1 MPRRVIILGA
11 AGRDF
16 HDFNVYFREAAEFE
30 VVAFTAAQIPNI
42 DDRRY
47 PVELSGA
54 RYPEGIPIWPEDD
67 LESLIRKFEIDTAF
81 FAYSD
86 VSYEYVMSLGSR
98 VMAAGAD
105 FTLLGPEHTQLQS
118 RAPVIAVCAARTGS
132 GKSQTT
138 RRIAAILRAQGK
150 RVVTVRH
157 PMPYGDLTKQAV
169 QRFAS
174 YDDLAAH
181 NVTIEEREEYEPIIE
196 AGGVVYAGIDYGRIL
211 AQAEEEADIILWDG
225 GNNDFAFFR
234 PNLLITVV
242 DAHRPDHA
250 LRYFPG
256 GVNVRQAD
264 IVVINKIDTADAES
278 IESAL
283 STTRMLNPTAT
294 LVRAASPISVDHP
307 ELIEG
312 KRVLVV
318 EDGPTV
324 THGGMAF
331 GAGWVAA
338 RRFGAAE
345 IADPRQWAVGSIGDT
360 FAKWPNT
367 GAVLPAMGYGEQQT
381 AELAETIESSD
392 VDTVVIG
399 TPIDLRRLITMSK
412 PAVRVRYE
420 LEEEG
425 EPTLE
430 QLVTAFLEDHR
441 N

>member
-283 STTRMLNPTAT
+283 SATRMLNPTAT

-430 QLVTAFLEDHR
+430 QLVKAFLEDHR
-441 N
+441 T

>member
-1 MPRRVIILGA
+1 MARRVIILGA

-16 HDFNVYFREAAEFE
+16 HNFNVYFREAAEFE

-42 DDRRY
+42 DGRRY
-47 PVELSGA
+47 PAELAGS

-67 LESLIRKFEIDTAF
+67 LETSIRKFEIDTAF

-118 RAPVIAVCAARTGS
+118 RVPVIAVCAARTGA

-157 PMPYGDLTKQAV
+157 PMPYGDLAKQAV
-169 QRFAS
+169 QRFAT

-181 NVTIEEREEYEPIIE
+181 DVTIEEREEYEPIIE

-211 AQAEEEADIILWDG
+211 AQAEDESDVILWDG

-234 PNLLITVV
+234 PDLLITVV

-278 IESAL
+278 VERAISV
-283 STTRMLNPTAT
+283 TRELNPTAT
-294 LVRAASPISVDHP
+294 LVRAASPISVDQP

-345 IADPRQWAVGSIGDT
+345 IADPRKWAVGSIADT
-360 FAKWPNT
+360 FAKWPTT
-367 GAVLPAMGYGEQQT
+367 GTVLPAMGYSERQT
-381 AELAETIESSD
+381 AELAETIEASD

-399 TPIDLRRLITMSK
+399 TPIDLRRLITLSK
-412 PAVRVRYE
+412 PTVRVRYE
-420 LEEEG
+420 LEEQG
-425 EPTLE
+425 DPTLE

-441 N
+441 A

>member
-47 PVELSGA
+47 PAELSGS

-283 STTRMLNPTAT
+283 SATRMLNPTAT

-338 RRFGAAE
+338 RRFGATE

-430 QLVTAFLEDHR
+430 QLVKAFLEDHR
-441 N
+441 T

>member
-47 PVELSGA
+47 PAELSGS

-283 STTRMLNPTAT
+283 SATRMLNPTAT

-345 IADPRQWAVGSIGDT
+345 IADPRQWAVGSIRDT

-367 GAVLPAMGYGEQQT
+367 GTVLPAMGYGEQQT

-430 QLVTAFLEDHR
+430 QLVKAFLEDHR
-441 N
+441 T

>member
-1 MPRRVIILGA
+1 M
-11 AGRDF
+11 
-16 HDFNVYFREAAEFE
+16 
-30 VVAFTAAQIPNI
+30 
-42 DDRRY
+42 
-47 PVELSGA
+47 
-54 RYPEGIPIWPEDD
+54 
-67 LESLIRKFEIDTAF
+67 ESLISESQIDVAV

-86 VSYEYVMSLGSR
+86 VPYDHVMSLGSR

-105 FTLLGPEHTQLQS
+105 FMLLGPEHTQLSS
-118 RAPVIAVCAARTGS
+118 RTPVIAVCAARTGS

-138 RRIAAILRAQGK
+138 RRIAAILRAKGK

-169 QRFAS
+169 QRFAT
-174 YDDLAAH
+174 YDDFSAH
-181 NVTIEEREEYEPIIE
+181 DVTIEEREEYEPIIE
-196 AGGVVYAGIDYGRIL
+196 AGGIVYAGIDYGRIL
-211 AQAEEEADIILWDG
+211 AQAEEEADILLWDG
-225 GNNDFAFFR
+225 GNNDFAFYR
-234 PNLLITVV
+234 PDLLITVV

-264 IVVINKIDTADAES
+264 IVVINKVDTADTES
-278 IESAL
+278 IERAISV
-283 STTRMLNPTAT
+283 TRDLNPTAT

-318 EDGPTV
+318 EDGPTL

-338 RRFGAAE
+338 RDFGASE
-345 IADPRQWAVGSIGDT
+345 IADPRQWAVGSIAET

-367 GAVLPAMGYGEQQT
+367 GKVLPAMGYGEQQT
-381 AELAETIESSD
+381 AELRETIESSD

-399 TPIDLRRLITMSK
+399 TPIDLRRLMALSK

-420 LEEEG
+420 LQEEG
-425 EPTLE
+425 NPTLD
-430 QLVTAFLEDHR
+430 QLVSAFLQEHET
-441 N
+441 

>member
-264 IVVINKIDTADAES
+264 IVVINKIDTADAAS

-283 STTRMLNPTAT
+283 SATRMLNPTAT
-294 LVRAASPISVDHP
+294 LVRAASPISIDHP

-345 IADPRQWAVGSIGDT
+345 IADPRQWAVGSIRDT

-367 GAVLPAMGYGEQQT
+367 GTVLPAMGYGEQQT

-430 QLVTAFLEDHR
+430 QLVKAFLEDHR
-441 N
+441 T